1 MLSEQ
6 QQDYPYVVVNIRT
19 HFRLIECRDNIQ
31 WILQRRD
38 KNINRWRAFSY
49 CKLKKSIVRIFDEH
63 GLDTGLLDTRPE
75 RFESC
80 FKTVQREQRQIHNL
94 ALVTATKELDA
105 KSFSDEINADHL
117 EVADHA
123 A

>member
-1 MLSEQ
+1 MYKEQHQNYQFILGYLS
-6 QQDYPYVVVNIRT
+6 PR
-19 HFRLIECRDNIQ
+19 FRLIECRDNIQ

-63 GLDTGLLDTRPE
+63 GLDTGLLDTLPE
-75 RFESC
+75 RFESR

-105 KSFSDEINADHL
+105 KSFSDEMNADDL

>member
-38 KNINRWRAFSY
+38 KSKERWRGISY
-49 CKLKKSIVRIFDEH
+49 FMFKKSMVRVFHENR
-63 GLDTGLLDTRPE
+63 LDTDLLKTLPKH
-75 RFESC
+75 FESR
-80 FKTVQREQRQIHNL
+80 FKTVQSEQRQIHI
-94 ALVTATKELDA
+94 LVSVTTTNEFDA
-105 KSFSDEINADHL
+105 KSFLLAG
-117 EVADHA
+117 
-123 A
+123 

>member
-19 HFRLIECRDNIQ
+19 HFRLIECRDHIQ

-38 KNINRWRAFSY
+38 KNVKRWRGISY
-49 CKLKKSIVRIFDEH
+49 FMFKKSMVRVFDEH
-63 GLDTGLLDTRPE
+63 GLDTDLLDTLPE
-75 RFESC
+75 RFQSR
-80 FKTVQREQRQIHNL
+80 FKAVQSEQRQIHNL
-94 ALVTATKELDA
+94 ASVTTTNELDA
-105 KSFSDEINADHL
+105 KSFSELPIADDL

>member
-38 KNINRWRAFSY
+38 KNKERWRAISY
-49 CKLKKSIVRIFDEH
+49 FMFKKSMIRVFDEH
-63 GLDTGLLDTRPE
+63 GLDTGLLDTLPE
-75 RFESC
+75 LFESR
-80 FKTVQREQRQIHNL
+80 FNTVQREQRQIHNL